1 MKKVFLFS
9 IGVLFL
15 FQGCKMT
22 NNPRVIMKQTQ
33 KKINGLSTV
42 QYDLTSRVKH
52 FGSADTL
59 IIKASAYCQKT
70 KNDQFMGYRLDL
82 AFPGKNYIYN
92 PPFLYQINPEKNE
105 ILKINADKH
114 QAIISNDT
122 LVNEAIFYDLLY
134 PDLYMDSQKEDFVVE
149 LLNETNDHWNIK
161 ISYPPEPDVDEIT
174 KLLRIRKDV
183 FLPDKMTYRVH
194 YKDEI
199 YYKMIEIKQLIVNRP
214 VKEKRFSVD
223 KYIKDYPLNNCIFG
237 NILIY

>member
-1 MKKVFLFS
+1 MKKVFLFT

-22 NNPRVIMKQTQ
+22 NNPRVIIKQTQ

-52 FGSADTL
+52 FGSGDTL

-70 KNDQFMGYRLDL
+70 KNDNFMGYRLNL

-105 ILKINADKH
+105 ILKIHAYKH

-122 LVNEAIFYDLLY
+122 LFNEAIFYDLLY
-134 PDLYMDSQKEDFVVE
+134 PDLYMDSQQEDFVVE

-161 ISYPPEPDVDEIT
+161 ISYPPEPNVDEIS
-174 KLLRIRKDV
+174 KSLQIRKDL
-183 FLPDKMTYRVH
+183 FLPDKMTYRVN
-194 YKDEI
+194 YKGEI
-199 YYKMIEIKQLIVNRP
+199 YYKMIEIKRLNVNKP
-214 VKEKRFSVD
+214 LKGNRFTVD
-223 KYIKDYPLNNCIFG
+223 KYIKDYPLKNYIPG
-237 NILIY
+237 